1 MKLKHFSLIL
11 VLLMLSMVG
20 CSNQETADLSYDGN
34 LKLVLP
40 DQTVEIAYNDIY
52 AMTSVTET
60 LKSVTS
66 SGEEITTEVVG
77 ISLSQLLES
86 YNIGLKDLQGVRG
99 IAGDGY
105 AIDVPGEILTD
116 KDIYLIWSEDGEFYD
131 EKKMPLRMAIHDE
144 RAMYWVSNL
153 MEVHCL
159 INQATAEETSV
170 ASQIVFLEAASK
182 SLDMID
188 ITYYEAVD
196 KGVSVPDLFTLINP
210 SNSIKFIA
218 TDNFEKTET
227 LETLN
232 QGFIKMTGEKAPL
245 FMSPDL
251 PKGMH
256 VKYILQMQTGDT
268 AFVSESNALDV
279 YTSMTVDSDQGISL
293 IELIDQAGLKAD
305 TYTFTSTD
313 GYSVEVAGRDVKKGI
328 LVKDGD
334 MYKVK
339 FDGLPKNTTIKDIYS
354 ISASSSQAASTQESS
369 GSGNLVLNPWTIT
382 FTGLSDGSFD
392 FTNEKAERKLELVTL
407 EATKTS
413 KDGASYDQ
421 VWQGYRIK
429 DVLDFLHVETFEEI
443 KVIASDGYEM
453 TFTSDQVDDN
463 MILGVIVDGEAISVD
478 KGSVQ
483 LVSSSMTSNFW
494 VKYIA
499 TIEVK

>member
-1 MKLKHFSLIL
+1 MKLKHISLM
-11 VLLMLSMVG
+11 VALLMLFMVG
-20 CSNQETADLSYDGN
+20 CSSQEASTLSYDGH

-40 DQTVEIAYNDIY
+40 DETVEIAYNDIY
-52 AMTSVTET
+52 AMTPITQT

-66 SGEEITTEVVG
+66 SGEEITSEVVG
-77 ISLSQLLES
+77 ISLSQLLAS
-86 YNIGLKDLQGVRG
+86 YDVELKDLHSLRG

-105 AIDVPGEILTD
+105 AIDVPGEILVD
-116 KDIYLIWSEDGEFYD
+116 KDVMLIWSEDNQVYD
-131 EKKMPLRMAIHDE
+131 EKKMPLRMAIDDE

-153 MEVHCL
+153 MEIHCL
-159 INQATAEETSV
+159 TGEVTAEVTT
-170 ASQIVFLEAASK
+170 AAKQIVFLEAASK
-182 SLDMID
+182 SLDMVD
-188 ITYYEAVD
+188 ITYYETVD
-196 KGVSVPDLFTLINP
+196 KGVGVTDLFKNIKP
-210 SNSIKFIA
+210 SESIKFIA

-227 LETLN
+227 LEVLN

-268 AFVSESNALDV
+268 AFVSESNALEV
-279 YTSMTVDSDQGISL
+279 YTSMTVDSEEGVSL
-293 IELIDQAGLKAD
+293 IELIDQAGIKAD
-305 TYTFTSTD
+305 SYTFTSRD
-313 GYSVEVAGRDVKKGI
+313 GYAVDVAGRDVKKGI

-334 MYKVK
+334 IYKVK
-339 FDGLPKNTTIKDIYS
+339 FQGLPKNTTVKDIYS
-354 ISASSSQAASTQESS
+354 ISASAQVASSEASS
-369 GSGNLVLNPWTIT
+369 GSGDIALNPWTIT

-392 FTNEKAERKLELVTL
+392 FTNEKAERKLELITL

-421 VWQGYRIK
+421 VWQGYRLK
-429 DVLDFLHVETFEEI
+429 DVLEFLHVETFEEI
-443 KVIASDGYEM
+443 KVVASDGYEM
-453 TFTSDQVDDN
+453 TFMSDQVDDN
-463 MILGVIVDGEAISVD
+463 MILGVIVDGEAISED